1 MKAERSLIS
10 QTDCLSV
17 LSVAQKMLP
26 QLSVQMTGNLGDDQ
40 SENEQVSLIS
50 DGNANS
56 VSTVAGICST
66 EEVVRLRRLVF
77 RASRGQAF
85 VYIEEVEQANGEQ
98 PLPVDQL
105 VRKSVY
111 LILFFG
117 SRLESR
123 LTKICDSF
131 TSERFDLPA
140 TGEEIG
146 EKVREVRAQ
155 INDSRLLLSTTR
167 RSLRDQ
173 LREFDRVEEDNGGAI
188 NEGGDEERR

>member
-1 MKAERSLIS
+1 
-10 QTDCLSV
+10 
-17 LSVAQKMLP
+17 MLP

-50 DGNANS
+50 DGNASS
-56 VSTVAGICST
+56 VTTVAGICST

-85 VYIEEVEQANGEQ
+85 VYIKEVEQADGEQ
-98 PLPVDQL
+98 PLPVDQPG
-105 VRKSVY
+105 RKSVY

-140 TGEEIG
+140 SGEEIG

-155 INDSRLLLSTTR
+155 LNDSRLLLSTTR

-173 LREFDRVEEDNGGAI
+173 LREFDRVEEGDGSAI